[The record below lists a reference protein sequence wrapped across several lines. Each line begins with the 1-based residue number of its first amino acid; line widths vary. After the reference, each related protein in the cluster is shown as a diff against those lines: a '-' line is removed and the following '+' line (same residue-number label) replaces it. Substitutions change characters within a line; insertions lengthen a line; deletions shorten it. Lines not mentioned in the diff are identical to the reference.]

1 MLLAVNIGNSNI
13 RLGVF
18 EPSGKINSWTI
29 AAKPIPSHQI
39 FQEKYLESYSLHG
52 VEIGAITKIVVGSVV
67 PNLNE
72 MIINVLRKVHEIEPL
87 LVDRDSKA
95 KIQHTSNQM
104 GTDLFANAVAAHEF
118 YEGKKIV
125 VDFGTALTFTGID
138 EKGKTIGV
146 SIAPGVITSL
156 NSLVNST
163 AQLPQI
169 EIKQPPNILGFDTL
183 SCMQSGM
190 VYGFLSMVEGM
201 IDRINNEL
209 QEECFVIAT
218 GGMSYVYAPL
228 SQKIHKQDVFHT
240 IKGLA
245 VLYELNK

>member
-169 EIKQPPNILGFDTL
+169 EIKQPPNILGGCFISICG
-183 SCMQSGM
+183 SCAVEFTNEFNEVITPGAIETPIVLPFSSIP
-190 VYGFLSMVEGM
+190 VKVKAVPKSTTIFLPS
-201 IDRINNEL
+201 
-209 QEECFVIAT
+209 
-218 GGMSYVYAPL
+218 
-228 SQKIHKQDVFHT
+228 
-240 IKGLA
+240 
-245 VLYELNK
+245 